1 MFPENV
7 REHPLKTTAAKS
19 PGMRLKDLSLSTL
32 YLTTRTA
39 IQQGRTSR
47 GVKGL
52 EPAVSGGEWAS
63 ISAHTGL
70 HKDSRQTRS
79 QSLKPRHSSKVSH
92 TLLAGCSW
100 ASGGESDAH
109 VHVRIYC
116 TNDCRDETAPVFPPF
131 LPVEGLAPTR
141 QANNAPHRWPCQS
154 SMSPRGWWQ
163 WSEWSHHLAAPA
175 VPGQPSPCS
184 PAASPKAGPDLAA
197 SHPAQLNK
205 LLKPPPLWS
214 RRHCHSWC
222 VFFFFPALVRYKSHG
237 GSLFTNLY
245 PTLCNPMDYSL
256 PGSSVHGTLQA
267 RILEWVAITGE
278 DPFPGDLPDPGI
290 KPASLQA
297 NSLPTEPPG
306 SSVIDIFPILKSFLV
321 GTPKFYSLSKFQ
333 LCHTVLSASP
343 HHTLRSSDL
352 IPLTADS
359 LNPFTHLSLFPP
371 APPSSPDNHHSTHW
385 F

>member
-1 MFPENV
+1 MSDP
-7 REHPLKTTAAKS
+7 T
-19 PGMRLKDLSLSTL
+19 
-32 YLTTRTA
+32 
-39 IQQGRTSR
+39 I
-47 GVKGL
+47 
-52 EPAVSGGEWAS
+52 W
-63 ISAHTGL
+63 L
-70 HKDSRQTRS
+70 H
-79 QSLKPRHSSKVSH
+79 L
-92 TLLAGCSW
+92 
-100 ASGGESDAH
+100 
-109 VHVRIYC
+109 
-116 TNDCRDETAPVFPPF
+116 PF
-131 LPVEGLAPTR
+131 LGSLPPAPLQLPRRLVPT
-141 QANNAPHRWPCQS
+141 WPPPILPNSTNC
-154 SMSPRGWWQ
+154 
-163 WSEWSHHLAAPA
+163 
-175 VPGQPSPCS
+175 PSPLHS
-184 PAASPKAGPDLAA
+184 GPEGIAILD
-197 SHPAQLNK
+197 
-205 LLKPPPLWS
+205 
-214 RRHCHSWC
+214 
-222 VFFFFPALVRYKSHG
+222 VFFFFFFPALVRYKSHG

-306 SSVIDIFPILKSFLV
+306 SSVMDIFPILKSFLV

>member
-1 MFPENV
+1 MIPPSGRTCRSWAAFPLLPCSFPEGWS
-7 REHPLKTTAAKS
+7 RPGRLPSCPTQQTAQA
-19 PGMRLKDLSLSTL
+19 PSTL
-32 YLTTRTA
+32 VQKAL
-39 IQQGRTSR
+39 
-47 GVKGL
+47 
-52 EPAVSGGEWAS
+52 
-63 ISAHTGL
+63 
-70 HKDSRQTRS
+70 
-79 QSLKPRHSSKVSH
+79 
-92 TLLAGCSW
+92 
-100 ASGGESDAH
+100 
-109 VHVRIYC
+109 
-116 TNDCRDETAPVFPPF
+116 PF
-131 LPVEGLAPTR
+131 LWWGVEVSL
-141 QANNAPHRWPCQS
+141 
-154 SMSPRGWWQ
+154 
-163 WSEWSHHLAAPA
+163 
-175 VPGQPSPCS
+175 
-184 PAASPKAGPDLAA
+184 DLE
-197 SHPAQLNK
+197 
-205 LLKPPPLWS
+205 
-214 RRHCHSWC
+214 
-222 VFFFFPALVRYKSHG
+222 
-237 GSLFTNLY
+237 
-245 PTLCNPMDYSL
+245 
-256 PGSSVHGTLQA
+256 A